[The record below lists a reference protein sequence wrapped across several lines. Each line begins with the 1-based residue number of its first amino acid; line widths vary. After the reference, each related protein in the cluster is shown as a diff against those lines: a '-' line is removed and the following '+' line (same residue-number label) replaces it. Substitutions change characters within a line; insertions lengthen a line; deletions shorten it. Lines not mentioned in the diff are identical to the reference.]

1 MAGIGPPSSN
11 LIFTSFCFPPTP
23 PLRLWLG
30 CSKGCF
36 CSCLGR
42 VRFSFNLVGLG
53 DALLQG
59 LFLRLIEAELSHVC
73 EICTRQLLG
82 NNTVLPHSMVL
93 NQSPLLSPVA
103 NRLRAR

>member
-1 MAGIGPPSSN
+1 MRGAGKECSPGIFIIQSIGYETFSG
-11 LIFTSFCFPPTP
+11 LLVFLLRRACLHAHPPT
-23 PLRLWLG
+23 LR
-30 CSKGCF
+30 S
-36 CSCLGR
+36 SPYVSIR
-42 VRFSFNLVGLG
+42 VGT
-53 DALLQG
+53 
-59 LFLRLIEAELSHVC
+59 